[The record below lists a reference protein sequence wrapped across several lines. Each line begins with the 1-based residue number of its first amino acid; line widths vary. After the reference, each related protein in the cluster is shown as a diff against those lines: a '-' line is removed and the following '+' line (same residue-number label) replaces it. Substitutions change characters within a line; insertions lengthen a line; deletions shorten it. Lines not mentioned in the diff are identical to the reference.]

1 MQQNCDQSRAAP
13 AFSPVWPGPS
23 GPFREWACA
32 LLLLAPCAVASCPP
46 ALLLLSLR
54 GALASH
60 GALAGAR
67 TATCSQIGD
76 GTSCMFDGVQHR
88 TGGEFNSVS
97 APGRTGRKTHCKERE
112 RGGTAFFA
120 GWARLQCSRL
130 SRSGVLQ
137 SLSWCALFLEAQ
149 CDHAECESISHQPVQ
164 LPPEFWV
171 WQGTLPAPAALATEA
186 VVVSSPNND
195 VAQRCPEDPSG

>member
-23 GPFREWACA
+23 GPFLEWACA
-32 LLLLAPCAVASCPP
+32 LLLAPCAVASCPP

-54 GALASH
+54 GALASQ

-88 TGGEFNSVS
+88 TGGESNSVS
-97 APGRTGRKTHCKERE
+97 APGRTDRKTHCKEKGVVR
-112 RGGTAFFA
+112 RFLRVGLGCSATGSAAVGFFKASPRCGRRYLCMGGNIA
-120 GWARLQCSRL
+120 
-130 SRSGVLQ
+130 
-137 SLSWCALFLEAQ
+137 
-149 CDHAECESISHQPVQ
+149 
-164 LPPEFWV
+164 
-171 WQGTLPAPAALATEA
+171 
-186 VVVSSPNND
+186 
-195 VAQRCPEDPSG
+195 